1 MSDAVR
7 DAHQEFW
14 RPPLSQPPTA
24 TNLAESCRRCGTE
37 FMVGATFCHIC
48 GSSRHRTDHVP
59 SRSWTRHFAFLR
71 ALEFSSV
78 KDWFGLPLPTL
89 CAFLLGIAFLIVAL
103 AMGFVSVHD
112 TADFEAVQ
120 LWRIQWLMVSCASF
134 LAGILLRG
142 RKAQK

>member
-1 MSDAVR
+1 
-7 DAHQEFW
+7 
-14 RPPLSQPPTA
+14 
-24 TNLAESCRRCGTE
+24 
-37 FMVGATFCHIC
+37 MVGATFCHIC
-48 GSSRHRTDHVP
+48 GSGRHRTDHVP